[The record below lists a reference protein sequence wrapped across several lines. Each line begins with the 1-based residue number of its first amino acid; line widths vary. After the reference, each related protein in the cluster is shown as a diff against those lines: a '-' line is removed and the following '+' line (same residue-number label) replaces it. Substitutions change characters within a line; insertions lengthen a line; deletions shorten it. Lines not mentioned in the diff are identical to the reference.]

1 MEWLNRRIESIVDNL
16 IFSGFIAGGVIV
28 WTALKSLPIPV
39 IVGIAIITFLLI
51 FVIIRIIRAFLNRNK
66 KVTKI
71 LNSSAIRY
79 FPDFRDLLKEQQG
92 HEEQWLR
99 SVIEWIDFNSEWLP
113 KSKVILKYQIDS
125 GLIYDFKPYR
135 MWIKLRIGQYEPEEG
150 WEILQ
155 TPNLL
160 KCRRSQFA
168 SQTFIVHDEDL
179 AKIIEGYRQ
188 GLKIALTLKIVIQL
202 RIGEDLRGLE
212 PTYSINP
219 YSETVSG
226 LLK

>member
-1 MEWLNRRIESIVDNL
+1 M
-16 IFSGFIAGGVIV
+16 
-28 WTALKSLPIPV
+28 
-39 IVGIAIITFLLI
+39 
-51 FVIIRIIRAFLNRNK
+51 
-66 KVTKI
+66 
-71 LNSSAIRY
+71 
-79 FPDFRDLLKEQQG
+79 
-92 HEEQWLR
+92 
-99 SVIEWIDFNSEWLP
+99 
-113 KSKVILKYQIDS
+113 
-125 GLIYDFKPYR
+125 
-135 MWIKLRIGQYEPEEG
+135 RIGQYEPEEG